1 MPHSLYDT
9 HQQNDVRKEQMHMSK
24 TIISVVVTIL
34 AGIIGIYLGA
44 AINLE
49 GYLGLVFAIAAAT
62 GFIVSAIERNNK
74 R

>member
-1 MPHSLYDT
+1 
-9 HQQNDVRKEQMHMSK
+9 MSK
-24 TIISVVVTIL
+24 TKVSVVVTIL

-44 AINLE
+44 TINLE

-62 GFIVSAIERNNK
+62 GFIVQAIEQNNE